1 MGIETI
7 DHSEGWFV
15 TDLRG
20 QFRIDPYWS
29 ATAGGGSGG
38 VTVAEEDVRGLETY
52 FWQAPNV
59 YTGNKLTSYGQVVT
73 VQTSWHRGRGDT
85 AGTATLS
92 PDIVI
97 QVGN

>member
-1 MGIETI
+1 M
-7 DHSEGWFV
+7 

-29 ATAGGGSGG
+29 ATAGAGSGG

-52 FWQAPNV
+52 FWQAPNI
-59 YTGNKLTSYGQVVT
+59 YTGNKLTSYGQWVT

-85 AGTATLS
+85 AGSATLS
-92 PDIVI
+92 PDVII
-97 QVGN
+97 QVNN